1 MEIINLNGNDFDDF
15 NQTVT
20 ILKDLVNLKSLFL
33 NLHEEEQVDFVM
45 RTLQDLQE
53 LNGLPVERDLM
64 DDDES
69 ESLQE
74 EKELPVAYQ

>member
-45 RTLQDLQE
+45 RTLHDLQE

-64 DDDES
+64 DDEES
-69 ESLQE
+69 ESL
-74 EKELPVAYQ
+74 

>member
-33 NLHEEEQVDFVM
+33 NLHEEEQVDLVM

-69 ESLQE
+69 ESL
-74 EKELPVAYQ
+74 

>member
-64 DDDES
+64 DVEES
-69 ESLQE
+69 ESL
-74 EKELPVAYQ
+74 

>member
-1 MEIINLNGNDFDDF
+1 M
-15 NQTVT
+15 T

-64 DDDES
+64 DEDES

-74 EKELPVAYQ
+74 EKELPVTY

>member
-15 NQTVT
+15 NQTVI

-33 NLHEEEQVDFVM
+33 NLHEEEQVDLVM

-64 DDDES
+64 DEEES
-69 ESLQE
+69 ESL
-74 EKELPVAYQ
+74 

>member
-69 ESLQE
+69 ESL
-74 EKELPVAYQ
+74 

>member
-15 NQTVT
+15 NQTVI

-33 NLHEEEQVDFVM
+33 NLHEEEQVDLVM

-69 ESLQE
+69 ESL
-74 EKELPVAYQ
+74 

>member
-64 DDDES
+64 DDEES
-69 ESLQE
+69 ESL
-74 EKELPVAYQ
+74 

>member
-33 NLHEEEQVDFVM
+33 NLHEEEQVDLVM

-64 DDDES
+64 DEEES
-69 ESLQE
+69 ESL
-74 EKELPVAYQ
+74 

>member
-1 MEIINLNGNDFDDF
+1 
-15 NQTVT
+15 VT

>member
-15 NQTVT
+15 NQTVI

-69 ESLQE
+69 ESL
-74 EKELPVAYQ
+74 